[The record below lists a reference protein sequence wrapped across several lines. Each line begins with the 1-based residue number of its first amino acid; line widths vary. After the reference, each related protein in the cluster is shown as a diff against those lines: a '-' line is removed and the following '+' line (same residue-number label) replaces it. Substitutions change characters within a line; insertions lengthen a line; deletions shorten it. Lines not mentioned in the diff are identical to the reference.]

1 MYDHILVERIH
12 IVALVAVDLYSELVV
27 ERILVVDHT
36 LERVLVVKKLCTLTL
51 VYEYSIHSELV
62 LLLAVDQ
69 VRQQRGLLWITVD
82 YGRKWLT
89 QSGFDCR
96 IGGAIVIIVV
106 FLQRLLWIYTVR
118 KNFLTV
124 AVRGIV

>member
-1 MYDHILVERIH
+1 M
-12 IVALVAVDLYSELVV
+12 
-27 ERILVVDHT
+27 
-36 LERVLVVKKLCTLTL
+36 
-51 VYEYSIHSELV
+51 YEYSIHSELE
-62 LLLAVDQ
+62 LLLVVDQ
-69 VRQQRGLLWITVD
+69 VRQQRGLLWITVN

-124 AVRGIV
+124 GASGIV

>member
-12 IVALVAVDLYSELVV
+12 IVALVAVDLYSELV

-51 VYEYSIHSELV
+51 VYEYSIHSELT

-89 QSGFDCR
+89 HSGFDCR

-106 FLQRLLWIYTVR
+106 FLQR
-118 KNFLTV
+118 
-124 AVRGIV
+124 

>member
-1 MYDHILVERIH
+1 
-12 IVALVAVDLYSELVV
+12 
-27 ERILVVDHT
+27 
-36 LERVLVVKKLCTLTL
+36 
-51 VYEYSIHSELV
+51 
-62 LLLAVDQ
+62 
-69 VRQQRGLLWITVD
+69 
-82 YGRKWLT
+82 LT

-124 AVRGIV
+124 GASGIVQILLNTFEYFSLFCKPTSRSTLLLVV

>member
-1 MYDHILVERIH
+1 MYDHILVERI
-12 IVALVAVDLYSELVV
+12 LVVELDLYSA
-27 ERILVVDHT
+27 LVVDHT

-69 VRQQRGLLWITVD
+69 VRQQRGLLWITVN
-82 YGRKWLT
+82 YGRKWLIYHDR
-89 QSGFDCR
+89 DCR
-96 IGGAIVIIVV
+96 IGGGVVIIVV